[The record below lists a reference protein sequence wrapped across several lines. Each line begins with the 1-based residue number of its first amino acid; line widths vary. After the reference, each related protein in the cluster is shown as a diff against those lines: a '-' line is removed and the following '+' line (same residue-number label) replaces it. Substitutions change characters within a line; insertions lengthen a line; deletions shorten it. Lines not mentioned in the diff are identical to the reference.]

1 MGYFFLK
8 DPEIVEAKLEK
19 TKLRTVDKVKPKSSH
34 LLKSDI
40 LQAIGRVVGGSIS
53 DWIRV

>member
-34 LLKSDI
+34 LLKSEI
-40 LQAIGRVVGGSIS
+40 LQTIGKVVGGSIS